1 MMEPCYQAYTD
12 DYYNID
18 PDDPI
23 VFDPDLGPDPY
34 ITASWQCALDSFEN
48 FVNDWLPYIF
58 NHYTIIDDS
67 TYRLGTDKRYWVTE
81 WG

>member
-23 VFDPDLGPDPY
+23 VFDPDLGLTH
-34 ITASWQCALDSFEN
+34 ILLLLGNAL
-48 FVNDWLPYIF
+48 
-58 NHYTIIDDS
+58 
-67 TYRLGTDKRYWVTE
+67 
-81 WG
+81 